1 MLQPYGSMIRRTSVR
16 QERLMVREGSVIET
30 VFRLWAL
37 KPITLCLYVV
47 ILNFSAPASAD
58 PLTYVGPDRQ
68 QKLVEGAKAEGE
80 VVFYSAMIVN
90 QALRPVS
97 EAFMKKYPFIKVNYW
112 RAESAGIFTK
122 LAAEIRAGKVMADLV
137 EGTGVGEA
145 VIQAG
150 FAQPYV
156 TPLIQ
161 DIPERYRD
169 RNGLWTPTR
178 RSFFGLGYNTK
189 ATPASDLPKTYEDL
203 LDPRWKGRMAWHA
216 GSASGADLF
225 VTNLRMTWGEDAT
238 RVYLEKL
245 AGQNV
250 ISLSGASAR
259 GLVDRV
265 IAGELGLALNIFA
278 HHPLIS
284 ASKGAPVH
292 SLLLEPVA
300 STVGTMIVPKGVRH
314 PHAAMLLVDFILSR
328 EGQGILAEAGY
339 FPSRMDVPTRTDLA
353 PITDALG
360 RLSEQFVSPEA
371 LNQYTASSEDLIQ
384 AVMTKKQ

>member
-1 MLQPYGSMIRRTSVR
+1 VTLITACIWV
-16 QERLMVREGSVIET
+16 V
-30 VFRLWAL
+30 AL
-37 KPITLCLYVV
+37 NV
-47 ILNFSAPASAD
+47 SSPAHAD
-58 PLTYVGPDRQ
+58 ALTYAGPDRQ
-68 QKLVEGAKAEGE
+68 TKLVEGAKAEGE

-122 LAAEIRAGKVMADLV
+122 LSAEMRAGKVMADLV

-150 FAQPYV
+150 FAQSYV
-156 TPLIQ
+156 TPLINE
-161 DIPERYRD
+161 IPERYRD

-178 RSFFGLGYNTK
+178 RSFFGIGYNTK
-189 ATPASDLPKTYEDL
+189 ATPAGDLPQTYEDL

-225 VTNLRMTWGEDAT
+225 VTNLRMKWGEEAA
-238 RVYLEKL
+238 RVYLQKL

-284 ASKGAPVH
+284 ASKGAPV
-292 SLLLEPVA
+292 SSILLEPVA

-328 EGQGILAEAGY
+328 EGQEILSEAGY
-339 FPSRMDVPTRTDLA
+339 FPSRTDVPTRVDLA
-353 PITDALG
+353 PITDALA
-360 RLSEQFVSPEA
+360 RVSEQFVSPEA
-371 LNQYTASSEDLIQ
+371 LNQFTASSEEMIQ
-384 AVMTKKQ
+384 AVMAKKQ

>member
-1 MLQPYGSMIRRTSVR
+1 MSRTAN
-16 QERLMVREGSVIET
+16 
-30 VFRLWAL
+30 RLWQIR
-37 KPITLCLYVV
+37 PILAYLCVAVFLT
-47 ILNFSAPASAD
+47 PARAGAD
-58 PLTYVGPDRQ
+58 PLTYLGPDRQ
-68 QKLVEGAKAEGE
+68 AKLVEGARAEGE

-122 LAAEIRAGKVMADLV
+122 LSAEMRANKVMADVV

-150 FAQPYV
+150 FAQAYD
-156 TPLIQ
+156 TPLVKE
-161 DIPERYRD
+161 IPERYRD
-169 RNGLWTPTR
+169 PNHIWTPTR
-178 RSFFGLGYNTK
+178 RSFFGIGYNTK
-189 ATPASDLPKTYEDL
+189 ATAAVDLPKSYQDL

-225 VTNLRMTWGEDAT
+225 VTNLRMKWGEEAARDY
-238 RVYLEKL
+238 VQKL
-245 AGQNV
+245 AQQEV

-284 ASKGAPVH
+284 AAKGAPV
-292 SLLLEPVA
+292 SSILLDPVA

-314 PHAAMLLVDFILSR
+314 PHAAMLLIDFILSR
-328 EGQGILAEAGY
+328 EGQEILAEAGY
-339 FPSRMDVPTRTDLA
+339 FPCRTDVPTRADLA
-353 PITDALG
+353 PIMEALT
-360 RLSEQFVSPEA
+360 RVSEQFVPPEA
-371 LNQYTASSEDLIQ
+371 LNKYTASSEEMIA
-384 AVMTKKQ
+384 AVMANMAKKP

>member
-1 MLQPYGSMIRRTSVR
+1 MTACILAVALTVSV
-16 QERLMVREGSVIET
+16 
-30 VFRLWAL
+30 
-37 KPITLCLYVV
+37 
-47 ILNFSAPASAD
+47 SAHAD
-58 PLTYVGPDRQ
+58 PLTYAGPDRQ
-68 QKLVEGAKAEGE
+68 QKLLEGAKAEGE

-122 LAAEIRAGKVMADLV
+122 LSAEVRAGKVMADLV

-150 FAQPYV
+150 FAQPYF
-156 TPLIQ
+156 TPLIHE
-161 DIPERYRD
+161 IPERYRD

-178 RSFFGLGYNTK
+178 RSFFGIGYNTK
-189 ATPASDLPKTYEDL
+189 ATSSEDLPKTYEDL
-203 LDPRWKGRMAWHA
+203 LNPRWKGRMAWHA

-225 VTNLRMTWGEDAT
+225 VTNLRMKWGEEAT
-238 RVYLEKL
+238 KAYLQKF
-245 AGQNV
+245 ASQNV

-284 ASKGAPVH
+284 ASKGAPVN
-292 SLLLEPVA
+292 SVLLEPVA

-314 PHAAMLLVDFILSR
+314 PHAAMLLVDFLLSR
-328 EGQGILAEAGY
+328 EGQSILSEAGY
-339 FPSRMDVPTRTDLA
+339 FPSRTDVPTRTDLA
-353 PITDALG
+353 PITDALT
-360 RLSEQFVSPEA
+360 RVSEQFVSPEA
-371 LNQYTASSEDLIQ
+371 LNQYTATSEEMIQ
-384 AVMTKKQ
+384 AVMIKKQ